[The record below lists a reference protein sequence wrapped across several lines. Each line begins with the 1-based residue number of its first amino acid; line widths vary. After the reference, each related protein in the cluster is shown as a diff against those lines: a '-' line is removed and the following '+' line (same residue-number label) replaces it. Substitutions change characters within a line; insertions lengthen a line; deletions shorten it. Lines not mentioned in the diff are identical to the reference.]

1 MTQVRSEA
9 PGDISAIREV
19 NLASFPSDAE
29 SRLVDMLRDGGHL
42 SVSLVAQVD
51 GRVVGH
57 VAFSPVTTAAGDIGA
72 GLGPV
77 AVMPESRRA
86 GIGSELIERGLAA
99 CASLG
104 LGWAVV
110 LGAPDFYSRF
120 GFRPACDL
128 GLTSEY
134 SDGPEFQA
142 IDLIQG
148 SVPVGAG
155 LVRYAPEFAML
166 V

>member
-1 MTQVRSEA
+1 VTRVRSEA
-9 PGDISAIREV
+9 AGDLSAIREV

-29 SRLVDMLRDGGHL
+29 SRLVDMLRAGGHL
-42 SVSLVAQVD
+42 SVSLVAEVD

-72 GLGPV
+72 GLAPV
-77 AVMPESRRA
+77 AVMPGSRCV

-110 LGAPDFYSRF
+110 LGAPAFYSRF
-120 GFRPACDL
+120 GFRPASEF

-134 SDGPEFQA
+134 SDGPQFQA
-142 IDLIQG
+142 IDLIEG
-148 SVPVGAG
+148 SLPADAG